1 MDSRRDL
8 KWENQI
14 VDFQKATGEVF
25 SDRLKCAIVL
35 SRSPAPIRT
44 YLRVQNRGDFGAL
57 RVALMN
63 YLEAEDDGH
72 GSVPMEVGAMKGK
85 KGDRCKKGYGK
96 GTFGKNLGKYD
107 KSNEHS
113 KRNDY
118 SKGSEKGREKGKKG
132 KCKGKGQGKDEKPAA
147 NSSFQGYCRTC
158 GKWGHKASECW
169 QGYVQ
174 AVEEALIQE
183 FNVDQGPGW
192 IFSVMG
198 GSVTIGTDNL
208 WDELVLDSG
217 SVSTACPYAWC
228 SDISL
233 NNEDKVHL
241 QDIQQRRIRSH
252 GSRVVLLELWGP
264 EGCVECRVK
273 FDVAD
278 VAYPVLSLGK
288 MVESGFTFSFDDY
301 KCYMHK
307 GNRRVEIFRKGRILV
322 LRMRRR
328 WLKDKVQMVAPIEE
342 VVAGE
347 MEIDDD
353 GEGEEDAR
361 MEPRADEPGDV
372 PPPPRPREVRP
383 SAMRPGAEIVRLHI
397 LTHCPYQSWCEVCV
411 ASNGRSDHY
420 HREAPQ
426 SIDGVIARIQM
437 DFMFVGAEGTF
448 VDEPRAKA
456 TVLMVIC
463 KDDGNLCATEVR
475 SKTDEYG
482 VEMVIRFLSTYESV
496 EIKTDGEPSIVEV
509 ARRVQA
515 RRDKMTTLA
524 QTSVGGHQEIGV
536 VERANGTVQAQLRA
550 YFLDVQNRM
559 QVRIIPGTL
568 LFPWMLRHSVWTVVR
583 YQSDQRTKQTPYE
596 RTRGCRC
603 ESALVPYGEVVMAKI
618 ADADKMRAGKL
629 DSAWVKAVCVGR
641 VGRSNEHLL
650 LTTKGCIRSRVVRR
664 IPDGNQA
671 SYHAEVQGLP
681 SDTLKGSAEMLR
693 NALVRPGEPPRP
705 SRGRPR
711 KDGSPAQARTATTSG
726 HATRDDPMP
735 GSSDDHLRQTAME
748 TDVIEQNIV
757 MDSGIARTSEN
768 IVMDSGTAR
777 TSENIVMDSGNARE
791 SDSIVMGSE
800 NARASDGRGDQGV
813 LRMDQEEGI
822 SAEEQARRRLR
833 SKQPDRRSDD
843 ETVSK
848 RMKRETTIVVIKKE
862 ILKTVEERHKF
873 YSRIRILRSPESIH
887 ASRMVEINKW
897 RERGVI
903 ERWSRQAAMATGGQ
917 LFNARWV
924 DEQHKEK
931 SRYVVK
937 DFANTRDPTMFA
949 AASDTAVGREVEF
962 KAVLQIYSMFTFDV
976 TSAYTHVREDELL
989 FLEPPLEEIE
999 EHGDCVW
1006 RSIRVIYRRRK
1017 GARSWQEHFDSII
1030 RGEEARQR
1038 GFTVE
1043 AHPKC
1048 PTLYYVREADGVIEL
1063 HVDDGHGCGK
1073 ETVIAELLPFL
1084 SEKIEMKWVQG
1095 IKCGSVMST

>member
-1 MDSRRDL
+1 MVGSDIGDINSPTHAGSRSTRVDPKLFGKPSDFSGDRREWRHFEWVFRNWFGFLYDTAEEWLDQAANSPVELGEAVPDRRETDKALYMSLAMVCKNEALDVVKTVTHKRGFESWRRLSKEYGVTAGTSLHEYTNLLEYDFGTTDGFKKRLL

-44 YLRVQNRGDFGAL
+44 YLRVQNRGDYGAL

-72 GSVPMEVGAMKGK
+72 GPVPMEVGAMKGK
-85 KGDRCKKGYGK
+85 KGDRGKKGYGK
-96 GTFGKNLGKYD
+96 GKFGKNLGKYD

-132 KCKGKGQGKDEKPAA
+132 KGKGQGKDEKPAA

-174 AVEEALIQE
+174 AVEEVPSSSASSVAPSAATTPAAAKTAALIQE
-183 FNVDQGPGW
+183 FDVEQGPGW

-198 GSVTIGTDNL
+198 ESVASVTTGADNL

-233 NNEDKVHL
+233 NNDDKVHL
-241 QDIQQRRIRSH
+241 QDIQQRRIPSH
-252 GSRVVLLELWGP
+252 GSRVVPLELWGP

-278 VAYPVLSLGK
+278 VAYPVVSLGK
-288 MVESGFTFSFDDY
+288 MIESGFTFSFDDY

-307 GNRRVEIFRKGRILV
+307 GNRRVEIFRKGRIFV
-322 LRMRRR
+322 LRMRRK

-383 SAMRPGAEIVRLHI
+383 SAMRPGAEIVRLHN

-411 ASNGRSDHY
+411 ASKGRSDHY

-426 SIDGVIARIQM
+426 PMDGDIARIQM

-463 KDDGNLCATEVR
+463 KDDGNLSATEVR

-524 QTSVGGHQEIGV
+524 QTSVGGHQEIGA

-559 QVRIIPGTL
+559 KVRIIPGTL

-596 RTRGCRC
+596 RTRGCRY
-603 ESALVPYGEVVMAKI
+603 ESALVPFGEVVMAKI

-629 DSAWVKAVCVGR
+629 DSAWVKAVWVGR
-641 VGRSNEHLL
+641 VDRSNEHLL

-671 SYHAEVQGLP
+671 SFHAEVQGLP
-681 SDTLKGSAEMLR
+681 WDTLKGSAEMLR

-711 KDGSPAQARTATTSG
+711 KDGSPAQARTATSG

-735 GSSDDHLRQTAME
+735 GSSDDHLRQIATE
-748 TDVIEQNIV
+748 TDVI
-757 MDSGIARTSEN
+757 DDRTS
-768 IVMDSGTAR
+768 
-777 TSENIVMDSGNARE
+777 
-791 SDSIVMGSE
+791 
-800 NARASDGRGDQGV
+800 
-813 LRMDQEEGI
+813 
-822 SAEEQARRRLR
+822 
-833 SKQPDRRSDD
+833 
-843 ETVSK
+843 
-848 RMKRETTIVVIKKE
+848 
-862 ILKTVEERHKF
+862 
-873 YSRIRILRSPESIH
+873 
-887 ASRMVEINKW
+887 
-897 RERGVI
+897 
-903 ERWSRQAAMATGGQ
+903 
-917 LFNARWV
+917 
-924 DEQHKEK
+924 
-931 SRYVVK
+931 
-937 DFANTRDPTMFA
+937 
-949 AASDTAVGREVEF
+949 
-962 KAVLQIYSMFTFDV
+962 
-976 TSAYTHVREDELL
+976 
-989 FLEPPLEEIE
+989 
-999 EHGDCVW
+999 
-1006 RSIRVIYRRRK
+1006 
-1017 GARSWQEHFDSII
+1017 
-1030 RGEEARQR
+1030 
-1038 GFTVE
+1038 
-1043 AHPKC
+1043 
-1048 PTLYYVREADGVIEL
+1048 
-1063 HVDDGHGCGK
+1063 
-1073 ETVIAELLPFL
+1073 
-1084 SEKIEMKWVQG
+1084 
-1095 IKCGSVMST
+1095 